1 MKYILSLTFAFCLNF
16 YANSQQ
22 TYKVEFPDG
31 EQEITID
38 YDDPSR
44 LPKWNL
50 GFSFFSVMAAA
61 QDEPSI
67 CFRLQPEY
75 RINEKLMI
83 DANFCTPFSKS
94 LEVNQ
99 AYFKSEQT
107 KTVNF
112 TTLAHYQLLYKPFV
126 KTKKTPV
133 NYKQSG
139 SSTTVYTVKMERN
152 FARSLEAIGGFNFLK
167 VPDRSYLET
176 SPGTKLQDSFY
187 YSNSQKFL
195 SLCAGISY
203 VKSES
208 IKITSEDGSRAYWR
222 YNRVYAYLTSALTG
236 NVEARMAIK
245 SSSFSGNGLERTV
258 SASDGFVKP
267 DISRIGYRIGAERHL
282 GTKNSGFSMVI
293 GIEVGSTP
301 YVKIN
306 LPAPSGPNKGFFL
319 FHMGFGFGQ
328 NVGKD

>member
-1 MKYILSLTFAFCLNF
+1 MKYILFLTFAFCLNF

-50 GFSFFSVMAAA
+50 GFSFFSVMAAS
-61 QDEPSI
+61 QNEPNI

-94 LEVNQ
+94 IEIDQ
-99 AYFKSEQT
+99 AYFKNEQT

-152 FARSLEAIGGFNFLK
+152 FARSIEAIGGFNFLK
-167 VPDRSYLET
+167 VPGNSRIASVT
-176 SPGTKLQDSFY
+176 NLQDSFY

-222 YNRVYAYLTSALTG
+222 YNRVYAYLTTALTG

-245 SSSFSGNGLERTV
+245 SSSFSGGVERTV

-301 YVKIN
+301 YAKFDL
-306 LPAPSGPNKGFFL
+306 LPGAKPSKGFFL